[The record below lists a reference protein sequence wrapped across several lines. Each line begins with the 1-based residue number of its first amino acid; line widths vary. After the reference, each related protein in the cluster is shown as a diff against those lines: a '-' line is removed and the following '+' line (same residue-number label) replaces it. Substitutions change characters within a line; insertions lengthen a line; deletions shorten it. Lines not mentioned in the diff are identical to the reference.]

1 MSIALSFN
9 NKRVMEEALQTREQT
24 ALVLST
30 VDDTFL
36 NIRQMDISGR
46 GYALMNED
54 RFLFWSVEDAI
65 NSNTTNFRK
74 LDSLL
79 RIQEY
84 QTDKTYKAVKSGFDR
99 YIDLYAEMLNFLEN
113 EDIDGY
119 KKILSKDY
127 GEQFFKINDVFLQ
140 KLIPFQAELNK
151 KAERKYQTAILSN
164 TIVQLLL
171 LLVGLPTLIFI
182 LIKLKREGV
191 SRDKLLLNLRENN
204 KKYVFDD
211 GDFEFRG
218 AAKILNSSIENFKK
232 AAQYVDKVSTGDYE
246 VQWEGLDQENESL
259 NKENLAGRLIKMK
272 QRMQQVDEQN
282 RKRIW
287 QTEGVSKLSEIIRN
301 SEQDLKELAYETTK
315 YLSNTVK
322 AQQAALFVYEEDE
335 DKSNSYLE
343 LRAAYAF
350 DRKKYLD
357 KKLNIGQGLVG
368 QAYKEKEIIMLTEI
382 PKNYHHIKSGL
393 GATTPSCIIV
403 VPMKYNDQIQAVIE
417 MATFKVLEQYEVDF
431 IQKAGEYIASAI
443 ATAKNNERTRIM
455 VEQLQSQAEEMRAQ
469 EEELRQNME
478 ELEATQ
484 EEMRR
489 KEKIMEEKMNSSSED
504 ES

>member
-1 MSIALSFN
+1 MSITLSFY
-9 NKRVMEEALQTREQT
+9 NKKVMEEALQTREQT

-30 VDDTFL
+30 VDNTFL

-79 RIQEY
+79 RVQGY
-84 QTDKTYKAVKSGFDR
+84 QTDKTYKAVKSGFDK
-99 YIDLYAEMLNFLEN
+99 YIDLYADMLNLLEK

-119 KKILSKDY
+119 KNILSEDY

-140 KLIPFQAELNK
+140 KLIPFQDEVNN
-151 KAERKYQTAILSN
+151 KAESKYETAILSN

-171 LLVGLPTLIFI
+171 LLAGLPTLIFI
-182 LIKLKREGV
+182 LIKLKKEEI
-191 SRDKLLLNLRENN
+191 SRNRLLINLRENN

-211 GDFEFRG
+211 GDTTFKG
-218 AAKILNSSIENFKK
+218 TVKILNSSIENFKK
-232 AAQYVDKVSTGDYE
+232 AAQYVDKVSTGDYAVE
-246 VQWEGLDQENESL
+246 WVGLTKENEEL
-259 NKENLAGRLIKMK
+259 NKENLAGRLVKMK
-272 QRMQQVDEQN
+272 QRMQQVEEEN

-322 AQQAALFVYEEDE
+322 AQQAALFVYEED
-335 DKSNSYLE
+335 DNNANPYLE

-357 KKLNIGQGLVG
+357 KKLNVGQGLVG
-368 QAYKEKEIIMLTEI
+368 QVYKEKQTIMLTEI

-393 GATTPSCIIV
+393 GETTPSCIIV
-403 VPMKYNDQIQAVIE
+403 VPMKYNGQIQAIIE
-417 MATFKVLEQYEVDF
+417 MATFNVLQQYEIDF
-431 IQKAGEYIASAI
+431 IEKAGEYIASAI
-443 ATAKNNERTRIM
+443 ATAKNNERTKIM

-489 KEKIMEEKMNSSSED
+489 KERIMEDKMKSTD
-504 ES
+504 DDL